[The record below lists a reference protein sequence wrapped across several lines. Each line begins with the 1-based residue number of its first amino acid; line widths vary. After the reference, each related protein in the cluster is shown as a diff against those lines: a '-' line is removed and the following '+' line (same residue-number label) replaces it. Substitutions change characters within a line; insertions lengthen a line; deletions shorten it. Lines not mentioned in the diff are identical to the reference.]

1 MSIIAIS
8 RGTFSGG
15 EALAKGVAERLG
27 YQCLSRETNLEAA
40 AKHYKIPT
48 EQLAAAMAKR
58 PSFLERVIGE
68 RAAYLTFVRA
78 TLCEQAR
85 GDKLVYHGYLGQLL
99 LPGISHVIAVRA
111 IADLEFRI
119 QAAMQ
124 LQNLGHK
131 DALTSVEKVDKERRE
146 WTRFLFGVD
155 WDDSHLYD
163 IVLNLSRMSL
173 ATACETVVALTAR
186 DEFKP
191 TAASVKALENLTLQ
205 SRVSAALAM
214 DFRTRD
220 ANLQV
225 TADEGIVTITGT
237 TRWPEVMGA
246 VPSVVRQVDG
256 VKEVRSEVRGATPS
270 SPLTWY

>member
-173 ATACETVVALTAR
+173 ATACETVAQLTER